1 MVSFSKI
8 ATTVARQGVS
18 RLSPAVR
25 PGSALR
31 SANRCLSTA
40 PRHFDQQTDVL
51 VVGCGIAGCSAALR
65 AAEAGLQVT
74 MLSSSKQP
82 LDSNSYWA
90 QGGIIYKGRDGEDT
104 PAMLEEDIKYA
115 GAGKCADDAV
125 THLAKEGPRRVDELL
140 LGGFGSP
147 GSANVPF
154 DRDTNGELKVCLEA
168 SHSAP
173 RIIHWRDHTGRAITE
188 EMVKTVLQHPS
199 IKVLTSMT
207 AVDAIV
213 HEDGRCL
220 GMLALNTAEGVQ
232 QLLGAHSTVL
242 ATGGLGALY
251 TNTSNPASARG
262 DGVAIASRA
271 GASLSNLEFV
281 QFHPTTLYRSKEQRV
296 EDAVTLAAAKSEDDV
311 VLELPQSFLLT
322 EAMRGYGAI
331 LRNPVTL
338 HAFAKDYHKL
348 GELAPRDVVTRMIW
362 SEMKKAGTDYVLLDP
377 SASGQTSEAI
387 KERFPS
393 IHAHC
398 SKLDIDI
405 GATPGFPVVPA
416 QHYSCGGVLVDL
428 EGRTSVPGLYAA
440 GEVACTGLHGANRL
454 ASTSLLEGLTWG
466 AGAGEAIV
474 EEASGWQ
481 PSTTS
486 CGKRALLV
494 SKVLHEVG
502 LVSSRTELTC
512 QRLRMLQTI
521 CAEVRAGANDRVQE
535 VAQVATAQDAPS
547 SGRTAEQLWSRLQAV
562 MWQDVGIIRTPQ
574 GLEGACGELGLL
586 AGEAEALYAAN
597 PTDPQVIQVRNG
609 ASTALAVARS
619 AAANPVSRGAHYIES
634 KEAAEAAAPSASPL
648 QPSESA
654 ETVFAQQ

>member
-474 EEASGWQ
+474 EE
-481 PSTTS
+481 
-486 CGKRALLV
+486 
-494 SKVLHEVG
+494 
-502 LVSSRTELTC
+502 
-512 QRLRMLQTI
+512 
-521 CAEVRAGANDRVQE
+521 VRAGANDRVQE